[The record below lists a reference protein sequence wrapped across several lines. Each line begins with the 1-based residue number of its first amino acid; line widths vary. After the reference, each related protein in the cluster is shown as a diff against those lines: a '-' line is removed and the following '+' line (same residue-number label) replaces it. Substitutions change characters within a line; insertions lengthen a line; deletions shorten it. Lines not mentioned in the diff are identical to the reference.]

1 MQLTTHVSF
10 QGQCEAAFK
19 FYEKCLS
26 AKLEF
31 LMTWGESP
39 MANQAPPGWE
49 KKILH
54 ANLVVGGVSLSGDDT
69 LPGSQGAPQGFALT
83 INTTD
88 AAEAERLFTALTEN
102 GKVTM
107 PLEETFWAVRF
118 GVLTDQFGIPWMINC
133 GKPM

>member
-1 MQLTTHVSF
+1 MQLTTHVTFS
-10 QGQCEAAFK
+10 GQCEAAFK
-19 FYEKCLS
+19 FYEKSLG
-26 AKLEF
+26 AKIVF

-39 MANQAPPGWE
+39 MADQAPPGWE
-49 KKILH
+49 KKVLH
-54 ANLVVGGVSLSGDDT
+54 ASLVVGEVQLSGDDAR
-69 LPGSQGAPQGFALT
+69 PGDESKPQGFALT

-88 AAEAERLFTALTEN
+88 AAEAERVFKALAEN
-102 GKVTM
+102 GKVAM

>member
-1 MQLTTHVSF
+1 MKLTTHVTFS
-10 QGQCEAAFK
+10 GQCEAAFK
-19 FYEKCLS
+19 FYEECLG
-26 AKLEF
+26 AKIVF

-39 MANQAPPGWE
+39 MAKEAPAGWE

-54 ANLVVGGVSLSGDDT
+54 ATLTVGGVELSGDDAKPSDET
-69 LPGSQGAPQGFALT
+69 KPQGFALT

-88 AAEAERLFTALTEN
+88 AAEAERVFKALSEN
-102 GKVTM
+102 GKVMM

-133 GKPM
+133 GKPV

>member
-19 FYEKCLS
+19 FYETCLG
-26 AKLEF
+26 AKVNF

-39 MANQAPPGWE
+39 MADQAPRGWE
-49 KKILH
+49 KKVLH
-54 ANLVVGGVSLSGDDT
+54 ANLVVGGVSLSGDDAI
-69 LPGSQGAPQGFALT
+69 PGNEGAPQGFALT

-88 AAEAERLFTALTEN
+88 AAEAERLFHALAEN

-107 PLEETFWAVRF
+107 PLAETFWAVRF